1 MCEDRESRAALLARV
16 RAAADRLCRYRF
28 ATWHYGDSVGF
39 EGLLAATDLLGD
51 GRYEGFVLGAV
62 KAWIGRA
69 IPYRELDNTAPGH
82 AMCLVYERTRDPAIL
97 AAARALAEYLA
108 TRRTVGG
115 VFASFERAP
124 LRRPYGDAPLSA
136 GEELLLDDPG
146 AGVFVDT
153 LHFDPPFFTHLGA
166 LTGSTFLT
174 DLGTGQAVALVK
186 LLQRPDTGL
195 FSHFY
200 LERTGMT
207 YGHGWGRGQGWALLG
222 LLDVIDHLP
231 GQHPT
236 RELLIGSLRRLVEGL
251 AATQAT
257 DGHWPTPIDDRDSFH
272 ESSTALFAA
281 AGLTRAITGGLIDP
295 AFGPVAHRAWSAG
308 RDRVA
313 VDGAISG
320 VSAALWAATSQSH
333 YSAAPVGSQV
343 PWGQGP
349 FLLAARERLR
359 ESVPS

>member
-1 MCEDRESRAALLARV
+1 MCKDPGRRAALLARV
-16 RAAADRLCRYRF
+16 RAAADRLCRYQF

-39 EGLLAATDLLGD
+39 EGLLAATDLLAD
-51 GRYEGFVLGAV
+51 GRYEGFVHGAV

-69 IPYRELDNTAPGH
+69 TPYRELDNTAPGH
-82 AMCLVYERTRDPAIL
+82 AMCLVYERTGDAAIL
-97 AAARALAEYLA
+97 EAARSLAEHLA
-108 TRRTVGG
+108 ARRTIGG
-115 VFASFERAP
+115 AFVSFERAP

-136 GEELLLDDPG
+136 EEERLLHDPG
-146 AGVFVDT
+146 PGVFVDT

-166 LTGSTFLT
+166 LTGSTSLT
-174 DLGTGQAVALVK
+174 DLGAHQAVALVE
-186 LLQRPDTGL
+186 LLQRSDTGL

-200 LERTGMT
+200 LERTGTT

-231 GQHPT
+231 DEHPT
-236 RELLIGSLRRLVEGL
+236 RQSLLEALHRLVEGL
-251 AATQAT
+251 AVTQAA
-257 DGHWPTPIDDRDSFH
+257 DGHWPTPIDDRDSFR

-281 AGLTRAITGGLIDP
+281 AGLIRAIGAGHIDA

-308 RDRVA
+308 LGRVA
-313 VDGAISG
+313 VDGAICG

-333 YSAAPVGSQV
+333 YSAAPIGSQV

-349 FLLAARERLR
+349 FLLAARELLR
-359 ESVPS
+359 ESTI